1 MDRAPANRGTVGLP
15 ASTAIASGV
24 AGRYALALFELAR
37 DSDALDAVAADLG
50 SFKAML
56 AESADL
62 RRMIRSPVASR
73 EDQGRALAA
82 IGERA
87 GFSALS
93 QKFLGLVAERRRLFV
108 LPAAIEAFGAMLAE
122 HRGEVAAELVSA
134 VPLSESQIA
143 ALKEQLS
150 GSVGKQITLSARVD
164 RGLLGGLVVRVGS
177 RMLDASLRTK
187 LRQLELAM
195 KGAA

>member
-1 MDRAPANRGTVGLP
+1 
-15 ASTAIASGV
+15 V

-37 DSDALDAVAADLG
+37 DGDALDAVAADLVG
-50 SFKAML
+50 L
-56 AESADL
+56 QGLLDESADL
-62 RRMIRSPVASR
+62 RRAIRSPVISR

-87 GFSALS
+87 GFAELTT
-93 QKFLGLVAERRRLFV
+93 KFLGLVAEHRRLFV
-108 LPAAIEAFGAMLAE
+108 LPEIIKAYGAMLAE
-122 HRGEVAAELVSA
+122 HKGEVGAELVSA
-134 VPLSESQIA
+134 VPLR
-143 ALKEQLS
+143 KEQVATLEKQLS
-150 GSVGKQITLSARVD
+150 SAVGKQVMLSARVEP
-164 RGLLGGLVVRVGS
+164 GLLGGLVVRVGS

>member
-1 MDRAPANRGTVGLP
+1 M
-15 ASTAIASGV
+15 

-37 DSDALDAVAADLG
+37 DGDVLDAVATDLG
-50 SFKAML
+50 GFQAL
-56 AESADL
+56 LDESEDL
-62 RRMIRSPVASR
+62 RRLIRSPVVTR

-82 IGERA
+82 LGERA
-87 GFSALS
+87 GFHKLTS
-93 QKFLGLVAERRRLFV
+93 QFLGLLADHRRLYA
-108 LPAAIEAFGAMLAE
+108 LPEMIAAYRVMLAE
-122 HRGEVAAELVSA
+122 HQGEVGAEVASA
-134 VPLSESQIA
+134 VALSEQQMA

-150 GSVGKQITLSARVD
+150 VAVGQKITLSARVD
-164 RGLLGGLVVRVGS
+164 PGLLGGLVVRVGS